1 MKGMVFGNTFKRAE
15 IQLNK
20 IVQDYEEYHIFIEQQ
35 RKNNS
40 SLEIIFDNGDIWRAR
55 GISENIHGTRCN
67 VAYIDNTIPLRII
80 NEVIKPLVSAYP
92 FQAYREFSLYEG
104 EDE

>member
-1 MKGMVFGNTFKRAE
+1 MTGIVFGNTFERAE

-20 IVQDYEEYHIFIEQQ
+20 IAQDYKMCHIFIEQL
-35 RKNNS
+35 RKRNN

-55 GISENIHGTRCN
+55 AASESIRGIRCN
-67 VAYIDNTIPLRII
+67 VAYIDKTIPLKFA
-80 NEVIKPLVSAYP
+80 NEVIKPLISAYP
-92 FQAYREFSLYEG
+92 FQAYKIFSLYEG